1 MVEVRSIGGVD
12 RCPHCSVATPL
23 FLISWKDQT
32 PSTLD
37 SRQFWAFGSCMRCGK
52 GVCIGSH
59 RNYDLNYNDPAEIYP
74 MPKRA
79 HEDIPQTARTFLQQA
94 YDTLHSPD
102 AASVMAGSAVDAT
115 LKELGYTNGSVY
127 SRIDAALSDNIITKG
142 MADWAHAVR
151 LGANRPRHADLEA
164 PHTTST
170 EAQNS
175 VEFAEALANFLFV
188 LSAKITRGIS
198 AAEAS

>member
-1 MVEVRSIGGVD
+1 
-12 RCPHCSVATPL
+12 
-23 FLISWKDQT
+23 
-32 PSTLD
+32 
-37 SRQFWAFGSCMRCGK
+37 
-52 GVCIGSH
+52 
-59 RNYDLNYNDPAEIYP
+59 
-74 MPKRA
+74 
-79 HEDIPQTARTFLQQA
+79 
-94 YDTLHSPD
+94 
-102 AASVMAGSAVDAT
+102 
-115 LKELGYTNGSVY
+115 
-127 SRIDAALSDNIITKG
+127 